1 MKNNFCLKQITAFFL
16 LFASIT
22 HVYAHAD
29 VKISEGYIKANI
41 PGSDVTA
48 AYMKIINNSDKAI
61 TLEKVTGS
69 ISNQIEIHEHSMADG
84 MMKMRQVENITINA
98 NSSITL
104 KPSGLHL
111 MIFSLKQELSK
122 EEAVTLTMHFS
133 NKMAINIQLPVYQY
147 K

>member
-1 MKNNFCLKQITAFFL
+1 MKNIFCLKQIAALFL
-16 LFASIT
+16 LFASINY
-22 HVYAHAD
+22 VYAHED

-48 AYMKIINNSDKAI
+48 AYMEVINNSDSAI
-61 TLEKVTGS
+61 TLEKVTGT

-84 MMKMRQVENITINA
+84 MMKMRQVDNITIKA

-111 MIFSLKQELSK
+111 MIFSLEQELSK
-122 EEAVTLTMHFS
+122 KETVTLTLHFS
-133 NKMAINIQLPVYQY
+133 NKMEVNIQLPVYQY

>member
-1 MKNNFCLKQITAFFL
+1 MKNNFCIKQITALFL
-16 LFASIT
+16 LFASIN

-48 AYMKIINNSDKAI
+48 AYMQIINNSDNAI
-61 TLEKVTGS
+61 TLEKVTGT

-84 MMKMRQVENITINA
+84 MMKMRQVDNITINA

-122 EEAVTLTMHFS
+122 KETVTLTMHFS
-133 NKMAINIQLPVYQY
+133 NKMEVNIQLPVYQY

>member
-1 MKNNFCLKQITAFFL
+1 MKNNFCLKQIAALFL
-16 LFASIT
+16 LFASINY
-22 HVYAHAD
+22 VYAHAD

-48 AYMKIINNSDKAI
+48 AYMEIINNSDNAI
-61 TLEKVTGS
+61 TLEKVTGT

-84 MMKMRQVENITINA
+84 MMKMRQVDNITINA

-111 MIFSLKQELSK
+111 MIFSLQQELSK
-122 EEAVTLTMHFS
+122 KEAVTLTMHFS
-133 NKMAINIQLPVYQY
+133 NKMEVNIQLPVYQY